1 MYADT
6 HAYFVFILASSKNGA
21 IYTGMTNDL
30 QRRLWEHKNN
40 YNPRSHT
47 AKYNIHRLV
56 YYEVFESPAEAIAR
70 ENHIKKQHRK
80 YRVRL
85 IEKEKS
91 ELVGIISFVF
101 VISKI

>member
-6 HAYFVFILASSKNGA
+6 HAYFVYILASSKNGA

-40 YNPRSHT
+40 ENPRSHT

-56 YYEVFESPAEAIAR
+56 YYEVFDTPSEAIER
-70 ENHIKKQHRK
+70 EKFLKKQTRK

-85 IEKEKS
+85 IEKENSNWS
-91 ELVGIISFVF
+91 ELSHLFL
-101 VISKI
+101 